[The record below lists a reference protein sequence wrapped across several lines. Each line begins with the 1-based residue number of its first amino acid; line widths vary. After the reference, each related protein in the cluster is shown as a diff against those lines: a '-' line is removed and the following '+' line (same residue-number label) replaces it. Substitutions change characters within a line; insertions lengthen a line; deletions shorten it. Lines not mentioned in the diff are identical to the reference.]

1 MGVRFASILGGQV
14 LPAPALGRRRCVDRN
29 GHRQNAGVRSAGH
42 GSLVVGS
49 RPASPRRCSAA
60 RCHREG
66 VPLAGGDFERLRLA
80 HAQHSLDEPA
90 HPGARE
96 SLAETLGGEDRE
108 LGRAERIVVL
118 ESWLAA
124 LPERRRDIL
133 RLRFAEDL
141 TQREI
146 GERLGISQVKVSRL
160 MRRSLDRVQAMA
172 AADEE
177 RSLRAV

>member
-1 MGVRFASILGGQV
+1 
-14 LPAPALGRRRCVDRN
+14 
-29 GHRQNAGVRSAGH
+29 
-42 GSLVVGS
+42 
-49 RPASPRRCSAA
+49 
-60 RCHREG
+60 
-66 VPLAGGDFERLRLA
+66 
-80 HAQHSLDEPA
+80 
-90 HPGARE
+90 
-96 SLAETLGGEDRE
+96 
-108 LGRAERIVVL
+108 VL

-124 LPERRRDIL
+124 LPDRRRDIL
-133 RLRFAEDL
+133 RLRFEDDL

>member
-1 MGVRFASILGGQV
+1 
-14 LPAPALGRRRCVDRN
+14 
-29 GHRQNAGVRSAGH
+29 
-42 GSLVVGS
+42 
-49 RPASPRRCSAA
+49 
-60 RCHREG
+60 
-66 VPLAGGDFERLRLA
+66 
-80 HAQHSLDEPA
+80 
-90 HPGARE
+90 
-96 SLAETLGGEDRE
+96 
-108 LGRAERIVVL
+108 VL

-133 RLRFAEDL
+133 RLRFEDDL

-177 RSLRAV
+177 RSLLAA

>member
-1 MGVRFASILGGQV
+1 
-14 LPAPALGRRRCVDRN
+14 
-29 GHRQNAGVRSAGH
+29 
-42 GSLVVGS
+42 
-49 RPASPRRCSAA
+49 
-60 RCHREG
+60 
-66 VPLAGGDFERLRLA
+66 
-80 HAQHSLDEPA
+80 
-90 HPGARE
+90 
-96 SLAETLGGEDRE
+96 
-108 LGRAERIVVL
+108 VL

-133 RLRFAEDL
+133 RLRFEDDL